1 MTFRLPIRP
10 TDIEMGYEPAAEGRG
25 PERTLVRLTKPGF
38 FDLSFWIEPQGST
51 SAVPAGLRVS
61 DEQVKHIAT
70 HGFLITLKVPQIAFS
85 ALGDARVQTVGFRNV
100 PKAEGETR
108 RCWTGSI
115 VP

>member
-70 HGFLITLKVPQIAFS
+70 HGFLITLKARFHRLRSQHWEMPEYKQWAS
-85 ALGDARVQTVGFRNV
+85 ETYQRLKARLGDAGLAQ
-100 PKAEGETR
+100 
-108 RCWTGSI
+108 
-115 VP
+115 